1 MPNKI
6 KNYLFCRSLV
16 TNGFFVVTLFFLT
29 ALLIFKLTIER
40 VPYQEFETASVE
52 AIINPEAS
60 SKDLEKDS
68 LSPYKDK
75 PQTNLDLSRKSN
87 ENSIWCEVRDY
98 EDISHDPIFDEFSS
112 WLKIY
117 KYMACEEPIDCQNLD
132 HDPRKFARLIHI
144 GKKIAQR
151 RSKVLSKI
159 IRGDPKRAF
168 ELALPREELDDLPKP
183 VSQEMENWEVD
194 TITVSAQHVC
204 FDLNHPR
211 GIIQRKAHLG
221 GARTFRA
228 WTYGKYGKLPTI
240 SNLPIIGLSLGEDL
254 AISEDPFLVVEKA
267 ENVGSIVMAQ
277 ESFKYSN
284 KEEKLIAIKK
294 SNRRV
299 GQLARIEHPKVKG
312 KRKILFMTA
321 RFLDETTHYETI
333 FEETG
338 SHELITNE
346 LGEAVL
352 QDIQVDPYEPVS
364 AENLQEA
371 ISEVK
376 DFYLRNS
383 DGEFEIIPVVLPTL
397 TLPISMY
404 APMAGSEGPNQ
415 YDSEANETA
424 RAVNVYKELGLYPF
438 NSSGS
443 GALTS
448 DQKQTMR
455 V

>member
-1 MPNKI
+1 MPKKLTNCPKCCF
-6 KNYLFCRSLV
+6 KVSKRLFVPLAIILA
-16 TNGFFVVTLFFLT
+16 GF
-29 ALLIFKLTIER
+29 LIFFQTKKRIPKAESSEVVQKFTSKKN
-40 VPYQEFETASVE
+40 PAS
-52 AIINPEAS
+52 ITQS
-60 SKDLEKDS
+60 SKTEKSTPSS
-68 LSPYKDK
+68 LTK
-75 PQTNLDLSRKSN
+75 PAPQALSDTISDQN
-87 ENSIWCEVRDY
+87 DIWCEVRDY
-98 EDISHDPIFDEFSS
+98 KDISHDPIFDEFSS

-117 KYMACEEPIDCQNLD
+117 KYMACEEPINCQNLD

-168 ELALPREELDDLPKP
+168 ELALPREELADLPRQ

-221 GARTFRA
+221 GGRTYRA

-277 ESFKYSN
+277 ESFNYSN

-321 RFLDETTHYETI
+321 RFLDETTHYDTI

-397 TLPISMY
+397 TLTY
-404 APMAGSEGPNQ
+404 F
-415 YDSEANETA
+415 
-424 RAVNVYKELGLYPF
+424 NVFSYCW
-438 NSSGS
+438 
-443 GALTS
+443 
-448 DQKQTMR
+448 
-455 V
+455 